1 VKKHSFQVFAMLLTM
16 TILIVLL
23 AGCEMAPTDTRSSG
37 TSSKPGEID
46 AYSQATLN
54 RFRTGEI
61 REFQGNFLSPAVGP
75 RDNSIKGVQRV
86 DIQSYTLRIDG
97 LVDQPVTFMYEE
109 AKAFPAHE
117 RLITL
122 YCVEGWNA
130 TILWQGVR
138 MADMLG
144 KAGVRTEAVTVIFHS
159 VDGYTTSLPLATI
172 MEKDLILAYMA
183 NGLPLPPEMGFPFIF
198 VAEDKLGYKWAR
210 WVNRIELSADKNYRG
225 YWEGFGYSN
234 SADLP

>member
-1 VKKHSFQVFAMLLTM
+1 MKKHLYLAVVMLLAMSLM
-16 TILIVLL
+16 TVLL
-23 AGCEMAPTDTRSSG
+23 AGCEKVPTG
-37 TSSKPGEID
+37 TQTSESTKKPGEVD
-46 AYSQATLN
+46 VYSQATIS

-86 DIQSYTLRIDG
+86 DIQTYTLRIDG
-97 LVDQPVTFMYEE
+97 LVDQPVTLTYEE
-109 AKAFPAHE
+109 AKVLPAHE

-130 TILWQGVR
+130 TILWKGVR
-138 MADMLG
+138 MADLLG
-144 KAGVRTEAVTVIFHS
+144 KAGIRTEAVTVIFHS

-172 MEKDLILAYMA
+172 LEKDLILAYMA

-234 SADLP
+234 SADIS